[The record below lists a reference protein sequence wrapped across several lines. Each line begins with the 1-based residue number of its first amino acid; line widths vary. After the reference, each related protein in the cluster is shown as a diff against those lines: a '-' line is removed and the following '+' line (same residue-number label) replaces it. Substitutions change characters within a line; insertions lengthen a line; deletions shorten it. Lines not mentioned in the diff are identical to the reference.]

1 MLEESIKEL
10 EQEEEERKR
19 EENSTCNES
28 IDVRIRPAA
37 LLRPGAGG
45 VRTIRIQFLVFLLR
59 SNGINVLKCIGL

>member
-28 IDVRIRPAA
+28 IDVRMRPAF
-37 LLRPGAGG
+37 LSRLGAGNAFAG
-45 VRTIRIQFLVFLLR
+45 LVGSKQSRVQFLVLLLG
-59 SNGINVLKCIGL
+59 SNA